1 MKKLRNKGFVMDIL
15 WLFLII
21 VSLVIGLIVFGFTTS
36 TLSDNVFTQL
46 DNESKDM
53 YDDFTDASTG
63 ALDWAIPFTFV
74 IYAVVIIGLTFI
86 VRSNPAFAILLVLF
100 AFLMVGV
107 SFFFHD
113 TIMTLLEQ
121 EVFETALSNL
131 PITAAMI
138 SALPIMMLVVAVM
151 CTIFMFIK
159 E

>member
-1 MKKLRNKGFVMDIL
+1 MKKLRNKGFVVDIL
-15 WLFLII
+15 WLFLLI

-46 DNESKDM
+46 DNESKEM

-63 ALDWAIPFTFV
+63 ALDWVIPFTFV
-74 IYAVVIIGLTFI
+74 IYAVVIVGLTFI

-121 EVFETALSNL
+121 EVFDTALSNL
-131 PITAAMI
+131 PITAAII